1 MNEPDVT
8 LTDYAVAL
16 ECGLFAYWLLVSGQA
31 GQAGQAE
38 NPLRLWFAIFF
49 ASIGVA
55 ALSGGTVHGYFPGE
69 GTVSHSLLW
78 GTTLIA
84 IGVTALCGWII
95 GAQLYFSESVAVWI
109 RQGAVVL
116 FVLYC
121 GVVLFVSRNFLVAI
135 VYYLPATVFLLIVY
149 GLVYQQGR
157 ESAILIGLLGLV
169 LTFVAAGIQQAQW
182 GFHSIY
188 LPVSLSHNALYH
200 VVQALALFF
209 IYWSARW
216 LIITR

>member
-1 MNEPDVT
+1 MHEPDVT
-8 LTDYAVAL
+8 LTDYAVTL
-16 ECGLFAYWLLVSGQA
+16 ECGLFVYWLLVHGQSD
-31 GQAGQAE
+31 
-38 NPLRLWFAIFF
+38 NPLRLWFAVFF
-49 ASIGVA
+49 ASIGLA

-69 GTVSHSLLW
+69 GSVGHSVLW
-78 GTTLIA
+78 GATLIA

-109 RQGAVVL
+109 RHGAVVL

-121 GVVLFVSRNFLVAI
+121 GVVLFVSHDFLMAI
-135 VYYLPATVFLLIVY
+135 VYYLPATVFLFIVY

-157 ESAILIGLLGLV
+157 EPAVLIGLLGLV

-182 GFHSIY
+182 GLHSIY

-200 VVQALALFF
+200 VVQAVALFF
-209 IYWSARW
+209 MYWSARW
-216 LIITR
+216 LVLTR